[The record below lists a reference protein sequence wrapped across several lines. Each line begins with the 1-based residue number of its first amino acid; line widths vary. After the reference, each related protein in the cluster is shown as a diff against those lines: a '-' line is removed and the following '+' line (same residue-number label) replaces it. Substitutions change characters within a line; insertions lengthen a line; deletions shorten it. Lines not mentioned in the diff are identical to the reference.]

1 MLTMNSK
8 KTSITTILNKDNP
21 IEHVTEFKYR
31 GDIINSNANNKSLI
45 SQRTK
50 KFTKKYWGLLL
61 YVKRYVKY
69 EMHVLIRS

>member
-50 KFTKKYWGLLL
+50 KFTKKY
-61 YVKRYVKY
+61 
-69 EMHVLIRS
+69 